1 MSKGFSLDFDGFL
14 DYARDLSNLGEE
26 TLKQAVDDA
35 FTQSKDY
42 VNNEIEKAM
51 DNSKYHFDGTG
62 YSKGRSKQSLN
73 KIRQRPVE
81 WSGTTAKAYIGV
93 DLTEAPGMI
102 FVMNGTPHMRKDTKL
117 FNALKVKGNIK
128 KEVEEIQK
136 NAFANYLE
144 GALND

>member
-1 MSKGFSLDFDGFL
+1 MSKGFSLNFDGFL

-42 VNNEIEKAM
+42 VSTEIAKAM
-51 DNSKYHFDGTG
+51 ENSQYNFDGTG
-62 YSKGRSKQSLN
+62 YSKGKSKKSLN
-73 KIRQRPVE
+73 EIMQKPVE
-81 WSGTTAKAYIGV
+81 WSGNVAKAYIGV
-93 DLTEAPGMI
+93 NLTDAPGMI
-102 FVMNGTPHMRKDTKL
+102 FVMNGTPHMRKDNKL

-136 NAFANYLE
+136 NAFANVLGE
-144 GALND
+144 ALND